1 MKKISSI
8 ILVLFFG
15 AICFNCSESKN
26 ENPPLIN
33 PNSSSVET
41 ETAEMNLVDV
51 VYGNDNEQVFDL
63 YLPENRTENTKVIIL
78 IHGGGWSTGDKSSMN
93 AYKTIAKQDLP
104 GYAVANMNYRL
115 ASQGV
120 SPFPMQLE
128 DISLLVNHLKN
139 EQSNYN
145 ISDQIAFVGV
155 SAGAHLAMLW
165 SYNYDTNN
173 QVNMVGSI
181 VGPTDLNDS
190 NYQNNPDFPVNDILT
205 FFGATPTQEFLETY
219 SPYHNVT
226 TTSPPTIL
234 FYGGNDTLIPTS
246 QGVNLDARLTE
257 LGVTHEF
264 TLYPNEGH
272 GWIGPNLFDTW
283 TKLKGYIITHH

>member
-1 MKKISSI
+1 M
-8 ILVLFFG
+8 
-15 AICFNCSESKN
+15 
-26 ENPPLIN
+26 NPY
-33 PNSSSVET
+33 
-41 ETAEMNLVDV
+41 M
-51 VYGNDNEQVFDL
+51 
-63 YLPENRTENTKVIIL
+63 
-78 IHGGGWSTGDKSSMN
+78 
-93 AYKTIAKQDLP
+93 TIAKQDLP
-104 GYAVANMNYRL
+104 NYAIVNMNYRL

-120 SPFPMQLE
+120 SPFPMQLD
-128 DISLLVNHLKN
+128 DISLLVNHLKT
-139 EQSNYN
+139 EQSNYI
-145 ISDQIAFVGV
+145 ISDDIGFVGV

-165 SYNYDTNN
+165 SYDYDYDTLN
-173 QVNMVGSI
+173 QTNVVTSI
-181 VGPTDLNDS
+181 VGPTDLTDS
-190 NYQNNPDFPVNDILT
+190 NYLDNPDFPVNDIFT
-205 FFGATPTQEFLETY
+205 FFGVTPSVAFLETY

-272 GWIGPNLFDTW
+272 GLIGPNLFDTW